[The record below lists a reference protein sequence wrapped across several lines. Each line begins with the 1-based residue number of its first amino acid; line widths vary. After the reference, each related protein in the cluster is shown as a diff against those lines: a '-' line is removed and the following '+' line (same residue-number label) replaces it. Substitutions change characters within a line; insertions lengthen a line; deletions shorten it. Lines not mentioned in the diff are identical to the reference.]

1 MKILL
6 YHHRCKN
13 IGKYIVTMDEIK
25 GLPII
30 DWYFIDRLQGHR
42 DRSNNDVNDV
52 MVMKMTCKYNIGKIF
67 EN

>member
-1 MKILL
+1 
-6 YHHRCKN
+6 
-13 IGKYIVTMDEIK
+13 MDEIK

-30 DWYFIDRLQGHR
+30 DWYFIDRLQGRR

-67 EN
+67 ED